1 MNIILVTF
9 LSKVVLWPNES
20 EPMDFNYTKEH
31 ELLRNTV
38 REFAEKEI
46 KPIAPDI
53 DKKGDVPQNI
63 ITRMGE
69 MNLLGL
75 TAPKEYGG
83 AGCDKI
89 SYMIAL
95 EEIARVCGSTGL
107 MMEAHNSLGLG
118 HIYERGDEEQ
128 RRRWVPEIAAGRKF
142 AAWALTEAGAGSD
155 AGSLQTFAVLEGDEW
170 VINGTK
176 TFITNAA
183 IPGYVVVMAVTD
195 RTRGPKG
202 ISAIVVPTGTPGY
215 ELGTEEDK
223 LGLRGSHTSELVF
236 ENCRVPRDHILGEPG
251 TGFTGAMNILD
262 RGRAAVAALAVG
274 IAQGAM
280 DESIRY
286 SKEREQFGRPIA
298 KFQAIQWML
307 ADMATKIE
315 ASRWMVYRAAWMEDQ
330 GIRFSKQASMA
341 KLYASEMATQ
351 VCLKAIQIHGGY
363 GYTRDYPVERMLR
376 DTKLMEIGEGTS
388 EVQRLV
394 IARQLLS

>member
-1 MNIILVTF
+1 
-9 LSKVVLWPNES
+9 
-20 EPMDFNYTKEH
+20 MDFNYTKEH

-46 KPIAPDI
+46 KPIAGDI
-53 DKKGDVPQNI
+53 DKNGDIPREMLD
-63 ITRMGE
+63 RMGQ
-69 MNLLGL
+69 MNLMGL
-75 TAPKEYGG
+75 TVPKEWGG

-95 EEIARVCGSTGL
+95 EEIARVCGSTGIV
-107 MMEAHNSLGLG
+107 MEAHNSLGLG
-118 HIYERGDEEQ
+118 HIYERGTEEQ
-128 RRRWVPEIAAGRKF
+128 RRRWVPDIAAGKKF
-142 AAWALTEAGAGSD
+142 AAWALTEPGAGSD
-155 AGSLQTFAVLEGDEW
+155 AGGLQTNAVLDGDEW

-176 TFITNAA
+176 VFITNATIADYVTIMA
-183 IPGYVVVMAVTD
+183 ITD
-195 RTRGPKG
+195 KSKGPKG
-202 ISAIVVPTGTPGY
+202 ISAFVIPTGTPGY

-236 ENCRVPRDHILGEPG
+236 ENCRIPKDYILGEPG

-262 RGRAAVAALAVG
+262 RGRAAVGALAVG
-274 IAQGAM
+274 LAQGAL

-307 ADMATKIE
+307 ADMAIKIE
-315 ASRWMVYRAAWMEDQ
+315 ASRWLVYRAAWMEDQ
-330 GIRFSKQASMA
+330 GMRFSKQASMA
-341 KLYASEMATQ
+341 KLYASEMSTQ
-351 VCLKAIQIHGGY
+351 VCLNAIQIHGGY

-388 EVQRLV
+388 QVQRLV
-394 IARQLLS
+394 IARNLLS